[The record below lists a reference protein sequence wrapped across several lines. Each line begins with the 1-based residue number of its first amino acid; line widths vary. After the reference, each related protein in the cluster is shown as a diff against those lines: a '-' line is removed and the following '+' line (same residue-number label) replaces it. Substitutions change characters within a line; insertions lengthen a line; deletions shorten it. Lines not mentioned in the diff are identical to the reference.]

1 MCKRSRTSWG
11 IRMSK
16 WTFQGWSLRT
26 LAVRR
31 RFMPFFACT
40 IVRSNI
46 GYRLVISIFCRC
58 QSGPNFPF
66 TMASNTFTR
75 SLNVASKSL
84 NLCPFEIS
92 LWNFDFCRPKARFTP
107 LMACCMSGSL
117 RVTTLK
123 FSIYSFQVSS
133 SPRKSW
139 PISSNNRPLALRG
152 HVTNATFS

>member
-1 MCKRSRTSWG
+1 MCKRSRTSCG

-40 IVRSNI
+40 IVCSNV

-66 TMASNTFTR
+66 TMASDTFTR
-75 SLNVASKSL
+75 WLNVPSKSL

-117 RVTTLK
+117 LFTV
-123 FSIYSFQVSS
+123 
-133 SPRKSW
+133 PRFLAAPAKVGA
-139 PISSNNRPLALRG
+139 ISSNNRPLALTG